1 MAQRTWLQE
10 ALSRIE
16 NNALL
21 NNHPPVLD
29 FMAMAKAQA
38 VDPRIRSLQSA
49 QSSPLVV
56 ELVSLP
62 NSTNPLFCDVST
74 GSQRPLVPLQ
84 WQRTV
89 FDSLHNLSHPDIRAT
104 KS

>member
-38 VDPRIRSLQSA
+38 VDPRI
-49 QSSPLVV
+49 
-56 ELVSLP
+56 
-62 NSTNPLFCDVST
+62 
-74 GSQRPLVPLQ
+74 
-84 WQRTV
+84 
-89 FDSLHNLSHPDIRAT
+89 
-104 KS
+104 